1 MRAAALVPGIA
12 GGLLGLFDSVQ
23 TLARDGAAT
32 LGGPQGTA
40 LTGRGGLGVVLAFL
54 AIAGGV
60 IAISKPRLAALALL
74 SAGLGGLLAV
84 GGFYLMASP
93 LLLVGALL
101 AFLARSPKAATPLL

>member
-1 MRAAALVPGIA
+1 MRAAALVLGIA

-23 TLARDGAAT
+23 TLARDGSAA

-54 AIAGGV
+54 AIGGGV
-60 IAISKPRLAALALL
+60 IAIARPRLAAMALL
-74 SAGLGGLLAV
+74 IAGLGGLLAV

-93 LLLVGALL
+93 LLFVGALL
-101 AFLARSPKAATPLL
+101 AFLARSSRVTKPL